1 MAQYK
6 FDGKYLKRG
15 GTTIANVN
23 GKNIRKG
30 SGGSTV
36 ANISGDKV
44 RQGSGGS
51 TLINVSGDNIRQG
64 SGGSTIAKM
73 RDVRTQIDG
82 PGGVT
87 LAALWYCFIR

>member
-1 MAQYK
+1 MAKYK

-23 GKNIRKG
+23 GKYIRKG

-36 ANISGDKV
+36 ANISGNYIRK
-44 RQGSGGS
+44 GSGGL
-51 TLINVSGDNIRQG
+51 TVANVNGENIRQG

-73 RDVRTQIDG
+73 RDVRKEIDG
-82 PGGVT
+82 PGGIT
-87 LAALWYCFIR
+87 LAALWFFFIR